1 MLYKRLRNHILAAM
15 ETTLRSIPLFSQLR
29 ESDLWRIREATVA
42 RSYPKDSIILFEGE
56 SGEALYIVLAGRVK
70 VVYIAE
76 DGREVILGTR
86 EKSDFFGETALLDE
100 NPNPAHV
107 IAMQDSELLVL
118 RREEFRRCLSDMPGM
133 SLGLLRALSRRL
145 RHADDQIRGLVL
157 LDVRGRVARLLLDMS
172 DRNDGITIPKG
183 ITHNVIAQMVGA
195 SRETVSRTLREL
207 TTNGLLLVTGRK
219 IAIADREAL
228 SRAAQLE
235 PVMRFEPA
243 AATAGAPAQPLGRR
257 ASDTSGTPSGMAR
270 RS

>member
-1 MLYKRLRNHILAAM
+1 M

-29 ESDLWRIREATVA
+29 ESDLWRIREATVS

-56 SGEALYIVLAGRVK
+56 SGEALYVVLAGRVK

-86 EKSDFFGETALLDE
+86 DKSDFFGETALLDE

-157 LDVRGRVARLLLDMS
+157 LDVKGRVARLLLDMS
-172 DRNDGITIPKG
+172 DKNDGVTVPKG

-207 TTNGLLLVTGRK
+207 TTDGLLQVTGRK
-219 IAIADREAL
+219 IAIANREAL
-228 SRAAQLE
+228 NRAAQIE
-235 PVMRFEPA
+235 SATKFAPAPA
-243 AATAGAPAQPLGRR
+243 AAAAAAAANLARR
-257 ASDTSGTPSGMAR
+257 ATDMSSGVAR
-270 RS
+270 SS